1 MGAKR
6 GLLVFAAAST
16 QGLWKPHAAYSGSR
30 RPPCLRCM
38 NVRFR
43 YRRRC
48 DEIHGDAS
56 DAIIQRSTEVYG
68 HPGGK
73 DGNAEARRGAKLAT
87 SACGV
92 LDS

>member
-6 GLLVFAAAST
+6 GLLLVFAAAST
-16 QGLWKPHAAYSGSR
+16 QGLWKPHAAYSGSC

-43 YRRRC
+43 YRRRY
-48 DEIHGDAS
+48 EIHGDAS
-56 DAIIQRSTEVYG
+56 DAIIQRLN
-68 HPGGK
+68 PGGR
-73 DGNAEARRGAKLAT
+73 DGNAEARKGAKLAT

-92 LDS
+92 LDSVK